1 MILRLVS
8 REILSKRWN
17 ERNGS
22 LGVGMILLSVVSFV
36 KYEKVYLV
44 HCYVC
49 MQETASEN
57 LRSANNNHVLLDMLH
72 PNIFRPQVS
81 AHGTAEVANIL
92 VNVVI

>member
-17 ERNGS
+17 EKNGS

-57 LRSANNNHVLLDMLH
+57 LCSANNNHVLLDMLH